1 MAARGYAPFPDR
13 MVLASLGG
21 SRPTGRGAMGGFF
34 AGFTEVALAK
44 VGMEADIGRGTDE
57 LVEVWQ
63 AVCPHPRRPVF
74 RRGQDARA
82 VRTE

>member
-1 MAARGYAPFPDR
+1 
-13 MVLASLGG
+13 
-21 SRPTGRGAMGGFF
+21 MGGFF

-74 RRGQDARA
+74 RRGQDMGGRHRTVAEPRGLPSSPWPQWA
-82 VRTE
+82 VRETS